1 MKAEI
6 ESYKAGVNNTKTIAI
21 GQLNIYRESFLKFT
35 GKKEINAKAVSGAR
49 SKLAGFIHKTFVS
62 EKIFFYTFATSSSTG
77 KLATCIV
84 MLSMCINLRTLYSVK
99 PRYPDTRALH
109 KLFNINICI

>member
-21 GQLNIYRESFLKFT
+21 GQLNIYTESFLKFT

-62 EKIFFYTFATSSSTG
+62 EKIFSIHSQHQVL
-77 KLATCIV
+77 LANYMHSDV
-84 MLSMCINLRTLYSVK
+84 VNV
-99 PRYPDTRALH
+99 H
-109 KLFNINICI
+109 KLTYIIQC